1 MTEPND
7 ILTKRNLKVL
17 VAAQAILG
25 SQMPVYFVLGGLAGQ
40 YLSTNPCFATLPIS
54 LIVLGSMLSAP
65 IMSSIMQ
72 ARGRQFGFLLGAAA
86 GATGSAIAAYALW
99 IDSFALFLFGSFI
112 TGAYMSAQGFYR
124 FAATDL
130 ASPEYLPKAVSWV
143 MAGGLISAILGPQLV
158 NLTSDAYLPVQFVG
172 SYVAV
177 IFLNIIGA
185 SLFFFLKIPTPAKPS
200 AEAPRGRTRRELL
213 RDPRIIVPMIAAMV
227 SYSLMNLV
235 MTSTPLAVIGCGFE
249 QEDASNIVSAHVL
262 AMFIPSFFTGILIR
276 RFGVETIIAT
286 GLVILAGA
294 GGVALAGVELE
305 NFYIALILLGIGWN
319 FGFIGG
325 TTMLATSHTPEER
338 GRVQGMNDFAVFG
351 MVTIASLSSGG
362 LMNCSGGDAQ
372 TGWAAVNYAMIPFLM
387 LASGALLW
395 FVIGGKRL
403 PAP

>member
-1 MTEPND
+1 MND
-7 ILTKRNLKVL
+7 TLAKRNVKVL

-65 IMSSIMQ
+65 VMSSIMQ
-72 ARGRQFGFLLGAAA
+72 ARGRRFGFLLGAAA
-86 GATGSAIAAYALW
+86 GAVGAAIAAYSLW
-99 IDSFALFLFGSFI
+99 IDSFALFLVGSFI

-124 FAATDL
+124 FAATDM

-143 MAGGLISAILGPQLV
+143 MAGGLISAVIGPQLV
-158 NLTSDAYLPVQFVG
+158 NYTSDMLLPIQFVG

-185 SLFFFLKIPTPAKPS
+185 SLFFFLDIPTPAKPS
-200 AEAPRGRTRRELL
+200 ADTPSGRTRRELL
-213 RDPRIIVPMIAAMV
+213 RDPGIVVPMIAAMV

-262 AMFIPSFFTGILIR
+262 AMFVPSFFTGYLIR
-276 RFGVETIIAT
+276 RFGVEAIIAT

-294 GGVALAGVELE
+294 GAVALAGVALE

-325 TTMLATSHTPEER
+325 TTMLSLSHTPEER

-387 LASGALLW
+387 LASAALLW
-395 FVIGGKRL
+395 FVIGGKRS